1 MKNTRQFFHFLSY
14 VQYPL
19 MIVVLYYY
27 VQVIISI
34 ANRDPD
40 WSALN
45 SALIFLGI
53 LVGFSTLQD
62 TTKTQNKISRKIWES
77 PIKGRIALWT
87 ISVLVLLFLISGL
100 IGFLSSREN
109 IHKEVSFG
117 LIVLGIGMLGMLKGA
132 IEMFEN
138 HRKDRE

>member
-1 MKNTRQFFHFLSY
+1 M
-14 VQYPL
+14 V
-19 MIVVLYYY
+19 VVLYYY
-27 VQVIISI
+27 VHVVISI
-34 ANRDPD
+34 ARHEPD

-45 SALIFLGI
+45 NALIFLGI

-87 ISVLVLLFLISGL
+87 ISLLVLLFLITGL
-100 IGFLSSREN
+100 VGFFSSREN
-109 IHKEVSFG
+109 IHKEVSYG
-117 LIVLGIGMLGMLKGA
+117 LLVLGIGMLGMLKGA

-138 HRKDRE
+138 HRLDK

>member
-1 MKNTRQFFHFLSY
+1 MKNTRQFFHILSY
-14 VQYPL
+14 IQYPL
-19 MIVVLYYY
+19 MVVVLYYY
-27 VQVIISI
+27 VHVVISI
-34 ANRDPD
+34 TRHEPD

-62 TTKTQNKISRKIWES
+62 TTKTQNKISRKTWES
-77 PIKGRIALWT
+77 PRKGRIALWT
-87 ISVLVLLFLISGL
+87 ISLLVLLFLISGL
-100 IGFLSSREN
+100 VGYFSSREN

-117 LIVLGIGMLGMLKGA
+117 LLVLGIGMLGMLKGA

-138 HRKDRE
+138 HRSDK